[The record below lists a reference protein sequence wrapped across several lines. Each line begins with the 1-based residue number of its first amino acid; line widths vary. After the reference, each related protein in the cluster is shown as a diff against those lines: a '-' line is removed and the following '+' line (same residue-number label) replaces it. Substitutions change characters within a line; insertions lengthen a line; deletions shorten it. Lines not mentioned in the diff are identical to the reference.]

1 MMMVMVVCRFSF
13 FSSVVEA
20 ALLCCCHRIN
30 QSNPKM
36 LFSVSLLFLC
46 GQSLLIV
53 RSRLLFRRPLPL
65 TTLPPSSLPLCS
77 VVPSASRSL
86 DGGAVTHSTR
96 GARPAARARV
106 PRVRLRVGV
115 CRRADSPRF
124 ASSLARSLVA
134 AGCYTCC
141 SLDLASSLT
150 RARRHA
156 SRSAPPVAHLRSQ
169 HSEAL
174 RCLEAVSGA
183 DDSFAR
189 RFCRWYELESRY
201 ARDLVAARF
210 LPLSIAAAAARKHH
224 HGILSLSLCVSGTL
238 IWGAR
243 FYCGLLTHAAEW
255 RRRRHT
261 DMACLVSHV
270 INHEQPDTW
279 RVSPHQVPFEYC
291 CVLRNFNEW
300 YLRWLVRT
308 GEGERESERLCLWLW
323 ACLAYTFF
331 YRPGA
336 RKHTFP
342 PAAPDDGRLAHHDA
356 AITARFASCRTERH
370 RLPLSNLWR

>member
-1 MMMVMVVCRFSF
+1 VRPVIVD
-13 FSSVVEA
+13 
-20 ALLCCCHRIN
+20 
-30 QSNPKM
+30 
-36 LFSVSLLFLC
+36 
-46 GQSLLIV
+46 V

-189 RFCRWYELESRY
+189 RFCRRYELESRY
-201 ARDLVAARF
+201 ARDLVAARL

-224 HGILSLSLCVSGTL
+224 HGILSLSLCVSVYRGCSYGERDFT
-238 IWGAR
+238 A
-243 FYCGLLTHAAEW
+243 
-255 RRRRHT
+255 
-261 DMACLVSHV
+261 ACLRTQR
-270 INHEQPDTW
+270 NGGGTQTW
-279 RVSPHQVPFEYC
+279 P
-291 CVLRNFNEW
+291 
-300 YLRWLVRT
+300 
-308 GEGERESERLCLWLW
+308 
-323 ACLAYTFF
+323 
-331 YRPGA
+331 
-336 RKHTFP
+336 
-342 PAAPDDGRLAHHDA
+342 
-356 AITARFASCRTERH
+356 ASCLT
-370 RLPLSNLWR
+370 